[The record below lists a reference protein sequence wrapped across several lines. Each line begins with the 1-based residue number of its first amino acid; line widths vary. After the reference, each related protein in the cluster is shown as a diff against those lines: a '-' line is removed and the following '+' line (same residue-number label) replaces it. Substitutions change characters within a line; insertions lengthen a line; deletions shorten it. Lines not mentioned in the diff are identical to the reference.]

1 MSLGKILVAGGAS
14 AAVAAA
20 GCTQGEIMI
29 VDGEKVP
36 LEVEVKK
43 PRYNHV
49 KEAFLNAQVRAGSGQ
64 GYGNRRF
71 QGAQFPDSGS
81 GLMTDAVGSAEMP
94 EKGPYVASDS
104 FTLDD
109 HAFAVFS
116 NPLPGK
122 PGYLQIFAD
131 NCILIAGKST
141 EQFTGRPEIAIL
153 MEGPYDLSKD
163 KEGVPV
169 GNDNNRLVA
178 RKRFAGTAVDKPS
191 MELYTAVLNVLD
203 ERMKTGEVSRNALL
217 AYEVAR
223 VRFENAMQPE

>member
-1 MSLGKILVAGGAS
+1 MSLGKILVAGGTS

-20 GCTQGEIMI
+20 GCTQAEMMI

-43 PRYNHV
+43 PRYNYI
-49 KEAFLNAQVRAGSGQ
+49 KEAFLNAKVRADSGQ

-71 QGAQFPDSGS
+71 FGAQFPDSGL
-81 GLMTDAVGSAEMP
+81 GLMTDAIGKPEMP
-94 EKGPYVASDS
+94 EKGLYVASDS

-116 NPLPGK
+116 KPLPGK

-131 NCILIAGKST
+131 NCILIAGKTT
-141 EQFTGRPEIAIL
+141 EQFTGRPEIVIL
-153 MEGPYDLSKD
+153 MEGSYDLSTD
-163 KEGVPV
+163 EEGLTV
-169 GNDNNRLVA
+169 GNDNNSVVA
-178 RKRFAGTAVDKPS
+178 RKRFAGTPADKPS
-191 MELYTAVLNVLD
+191 MELYTSVLNLLD
-203 ERMKTGEVSRNALL
+203 EKLKTGEVSRNTLL

-223 VRFENAMQPE
+223 VRFENAMQPD